1 MWYGTGSSRR
11 RVLPAALALLAAFV
25 LQLPSGFSQTAPD
38 LQLVGFPGGFLE
50 TATTG
55 VVRPRLAQSV
65 LQALLPSR
73 GLFTFP
79 APYNTSA
86 IRLTNPT
93 DCGGSDCVYSVG
105 YSYYRNIN
113 NHVGSDE
120 MLIFLGLDRSRGG
133 GGPTLFRYNK
143 LTDQVTNAGPLFD
156 PASPL
161 SFHSGEGWYFSG
173 TQPTKIYL
181 NSDSRMLRYDV
192 LTHQLETV
200 FDVAPQ
206 YGSDKYIWQM
216 HSSDD
221 DRVHSATLRTN
232 PTYEMLGCVVYKED
246 TRQFSYFPK
255 LGDFDEC
262 HVDKSGRWLVILD
275 NVDRLYDV
283 EMRIIDLTTN
293 TERMVWDQDGAA
305 AHLDTGYGYLVGAD
319 NWNPLPNA
327 ELLWDFTKDPL
338 SGRMVWHTLDWS
350 AAAPNHIAHGNARPG
365 VPAAQQYACGS
376 GASRVDAPWAN
387 EIICFPLDGSLRV
400 LVVAPVMTDLNAPGG
415 GDDYTKFPKGNLD
428 VTGQYFIW
436 ASNMGGSRL
445 DAFIVKVPSQVLMGG
460 ASDTT
465 APSISITA
473 PTTGST
479 VGGSITVSASA
490 SDNVGV
496 AGVQFR
502 LDGVTLGAE
511 DTASPYAVSWTTTGA
526 ANGSHTLT
534 AVARDAAGNSTTAV
548 ATPVT
553 VANGDVTPPLISAA
567 QASAV
572 SSTGAT
578 VTWTTNE
585 SSDSQVEYGQTTGY
599 GTSTPLGTAMTT
611 SHGLSLAG
619 LSPATLCHYRVKSRD
634 AAGNLATSGDFT
646 FTTLQPTPPPP
657 ATGPIAYWKLDD
669 GSGTLA
675 ADSSGN
681 GFNGTLVN
689 GPAWVA
695 GRIGQGLSFDGVD
708 DYVDVPSA
716 PALDTFPLTLAA
728 WVKTTDTGLH
738 GVVNKYL
745 PASLNGYQV
754 FINGGSLCAWYFR
767 DASNY
772 VWDGTGCTLATPG
785 FTDGAWH
792 HVAFVVD
799 AAGGRLYV
807 DGVQKAA
814 RAWTG
819 TAGATS
825 TTAGLSLARYPGSA
839 APYFPGAL
847 DEVRLYNRALSA
859 SEVAGLAIIDTT
871 APIISAVSATN
882 LTSSGATIAWTTSET
897 ADTQVEF
904 GPTTAYGVST
914 PLSAT
919 LLTGHSQPLSGLASG
934 TVQHYRVKSRDA
946 AGSLAVSGDF
956 SFTTLAASPAP
967 PGKRKHGRP
976 LSYWKLNDASGTSA
990 SDDSGNG
997 FTGALVNGPAWSTG
1011 VLGGGLELDGLDDY
1025 VEVPHDASLDPYPLS
1040 IVLWVRTGATGLHGL
1055 VNKYLPGSLNGYQ
1068 IFINSG
1074 NLCAWYFRDASDY
1087 VWDGTGCTLMTPGVT
1102 DALWHH
1108 VALVVDDSGGQLYV
1122 DGELQAS
1129 HEWMGTPGAATTTT
1143 NLRFGLYPGVAT
1155 PFLPGTIDDVRLY
1168 ARALSADEVAGLYSG
1183 AAR

>member
-1 MWYGTGSSRR
+1 
-11 RVLPAALALLAAFV
+11 
-25 LQLPSGFSQTAPD
+25 
-38 LQLVGFPGGFLE
+38 
-50 TATTG
+50 
-55 VVRPRLAQSV
+55 
-65 LQALLPSR
+65 
-73 GLFTFP
+73 
-79 APYNTSA
+79 
-86 IRLTNPT
+86 
-93 DCGGSDCVYSVG
+93 
-105 YSYYRNIN
+105 
-113 NHVGSDE
+113 
-120 MLIFLGLDRSRGG
+120 
-133 GGPTLFRYNK
+133 
-143 LTDQVTNAGPLFD
+143 
-156 PASPL
+156 
-161 SFHSGEGWYFSG
+161 
-173 TQPTKIYL
+173 
-181 NSDSRMLRYDV
+181 
-192 LTHQLETV
+192 
-200 FDVAPQ
+200 
-206 YGSDKYIWQM
+206 
-216 HSSDD
+216 
-221 DRVHSATLRTN
+221 
-232 PTYEMLGCVVYKED
+232 
-246 TRQFSYFPK
+246 
-255 LGDFDEC
+255 
-262 HVDKSGRWLVILD
+262 
-275 NVDRLYDV
+275 
-283 EMRIIDLTTN
+283 
-293 TERMVWDQDGAA
+293 
-305 AHLDTGYGYLVGAD
+305 
-319 NWNPLPNA
+319 
-327 ELLWDFTKDPL
+327 
-338 SGRMVWHTLDWS
+338 
-350 AAAPNHIAHGNARPG
+350 
-365 VPAAQQYACGS
+365 
-376 GASRVDAPWAN
+376 
-387 EIICFPLDGSLRV
+387 
-400 LVVAPVMTDLNAPGG
+400 
-415 GDDYTKFPKGNLD
+415 DYTKFPKGNLD

-681 GFNGTLVN
+681 GFNGTL
-689 GPAWVA
+689 
-695 GRIGQGLSFDGVD
+695 
-708 DYVDVPSA
+708 
-716 PALDTFPLTLAA
+716 
-728 WVKTTDTGLH
+728 
-738 GVVNKYL
+738 
-745 PASLNGYQV
+745 
-754 FINGGSLCAWYFR
+754 
-767 DASNY
+767 
-772 VWDGTGCTLATPG
+772 ATPG

-919 LLTGHSQPLSGLASG
+919 
-934 TVQHYRVKSRDA
+934 
-946 AGSLAVSGDF
+946 
-956 SFTTLAASPAP
+956 
-967 PGKRKHGRP
+967 
-976 LSYWKLNDASGTSA
+976 
-990 SDDSGNG
+990 
-997 FTGALVNGPAWSTG
+997 
-1011 VLGGGLELDGLDDY
+1011 
-1025 VEVPHDASLDPYPLS
+1025 
-1040 IVLWVRTGATGLHGL
+1040 
-1055 VNKYLPGSLNGYQ
+1055 
-1068 IFINSG
+1068 
-1074 NLCAWYFRDASDY
+1074 
-1087 VWDGTGCTLMTPGVT
+1087 
-1102 DALWHH
+1102 
-1108 VALVVDDSGGQLYV
+1108 
-1122 DGELQAS
+1122 
-1129 HEWMGTPGAATTTT
+1129 
-1143 NLRFGLYPGVAT
+1143 
-1155 PFLPGTIDDVRLY
+1155 
-1168 ARALSADEVAGLYSG
+1168 
-1183 AAR
+1183 